1 MGTSARTADAVFET
15 GHQIGDTPVEARST
29 ALFRR
34 ILGNEN
40 QPRSRALDIA
50 DAIEADIHGSGWR
63 PGHKLGAEGELAR
76 RYACSRRIVRQA
88 SRTLLARGGVE
99 VQRGRTGGHVVVAV
113 KLDTAS
119 ETIAA
124 ALAGDAVR
132 RQAAQALAMLAP
144 HAPLESPAADFARSV
159 LTRLTN
165 DSRSPTPCRAGEL
178 RAETIAAHIESEL
191 SFWMAQR
198 PDGRT
203 GVLDAMCEHYGVSL
217 QIVVQAIRLLEDAG
231 MAKLQKG
238 RTGGLA
244 LQCDHSLRAVRTA
257 HLHFA
262 SHQVPIDQCDHMVRT
277 INIALI
283 TLASREDRGP
293 TEPLQEAL
301 AQMRACDRPT
311 AVGMQWY
318 LLQRAISDCAAN
330 DPLHLLAKAF
340 AANIVRTRPTRP
352 ELQDDQARA
361 LIAASHTIV
370 DNILSHR
377 IGDSAQAHLRC
388 QEALRPSW

>member
-1 MGTSARTADAVFET
+1 MGTSAGTADAFFDT
-15 GHQIGDTPVEARST
+15 GQQIGGTPVEARST
-29 ALFRR
+29 ALFHR
-34 ILGNEN
+34 ILGDEN
-40 QPRSRALDIA
+40 QARSRALDIA
-50 DAIEADIHGSGWR
+50 DAIEAEIHGSGWR
-63 PGHKLGAEGELAR
+63 PGHKLGAESELAR

-88 SRTLLARGGVE
+88 SRALLARGGVE
-99 VQRGRTGGHVVVAV
+99 VLRGRAGGHVVAAV
-113 KLDTAS
+113 KLDTAR

-124 ALAGDAVR
+124 ALSGEAAR

-144 HAPLESPAADFARSV
+144 RAPIEDPAVDFARSV
-159 LTRLTN
+159 LTRLTS
-165 DSRSPTPCRAGEL
+165 DSPTPAPCRAREP
-178 RAETIAAHIESEL
+178 RAESIAAHIESEL

-217 QIVVQAIRLLEDAG
+217 QIVVQAVRLLEDAG
-231 MAKLQKG
+231 VAKLQKG

-244 LQCDHSLRAVRTA
+244 LKCDRSLRAVRTA

-262 SHQVPIDQCDHMVRT
+262 SHQMPIEQCDRMVRT

-283 TLASREDRGP
+283 TLASQEDRGP
-293 TEPLQEAL
+293 VEPLQAAL

-318 LLQRAISDCAAN
+318 ILQRAISDCAAN
-330 DPLHLLAKAF
+330 DPLHLLARAF
-340 AANIVRTRPTRP
+340 AANIVRIRPTRP
-352 ELQDDQARA
+352 ELQDDQARV
-361 LIAASHTIV
+361 LIEASHTIV
-370 DNILSHR
+370 DNILAHR